1 MDAVSIRGEWVGQ
14 TVDGKFALLEW
25 LGGSGSCGVFVTEL
39 DGLGSQKAAIKL
51 IPASGLGEDR
61 LANWASD
68 ASLSHP
74 HLERILH
81 FGRGSVDGAAVVYV
95 VTELADEVLS
105 QIIPDRPLTPDETR
119 EMLDPVLDALSYLHG
134 EGLVHGHLKPSNILV
149 IDNQVKL
156 SADGLLRV
164 GTHTR
169 EVPSNDMH
177 NAPESGTVPPAPS
190 ADVWSLGIT
199 VIEALTQQTPLW
211 DAAENADPP
220 VPASVPKPFRE
231 VVRECIHVDPA
242 LRCTLRDV
250 REMLEAKP
258 NPTASTHAPVQPAQF
273 HRLAERSAT
282 ARKPLVP
289 LIVGLVLLILIMIGL
304 QIHNRKTQTAPLDTE
319 KTIQATPAEPGAGT
333 PPPEKAPGGS
343 QEGAALKRV
352 MPDVSPAA
360 SNTIHG
366 TLKVTVRVNVDSTG
380 AVTNAEFASHGPSAY
395 FARMALESAR
405 NWTFQPPMQSGK
417 AVAST
422 WLLHYAFRRGSTD
435 ATAEQKAP

>member
-1 MDAVSIRGEWVGQ
+1 MDEVSIRGEWVGQ

-25 LGGSGSCGVFVTEL
+25 LGGSGTSGVFSTEL

-51 IPASGLGEDR
+51 IPASGLAEDR

-81 FGRGSVDGAAVVYV
+81 FGRGTVDGAEVVYV

-105 QIIPDRPLTPDETR
+105 QIIPERPLTPDETR
-119 EMLDPVLDALSYLHG
+119 EMLGPVLDALSYLHR
-134 EGLVHGHLKPSNILV
+134 ERLVHGHLKPSNILV

-156 SADGLLRV
+156 SADGLLRA
-164 GTHTR
+164 GEHTR
-169 EVPSNDMH
+169 EVPSNDIH
-177 NAPESGTVPPAPS
+177 NAPESGTVSPESS

-199 VIEALTQQTPLW
+199 VMEALTQQTPLW

-220 VPASVPKPFRE
+220 VPASVPNPFSE
-231 VVRECIHVDPA
+231 IVRECVHVDPA
-242 LRCTLRDV
+242 RRCTLGDV
-250 REMLEAKP
+250 REMLEGKP
-258 NPTASTHAPVQPAQF
+258 TPAVSTPAPVLP
-273 HRLAERSAT
+273 ERPDRRPERT
-282 ARKPLVP
+282 ARSRMPLVP
-289 LIVGLVLLILIMIGL
+289 LIMGLVLLVLIIIGL
-304 QIHNRKTQTAPLDTE
+304 KIHNRKTETAPLDAE
-319 KTIQATPAEPGAGT
+319 KTVQAPPAEPHAGT
-333 PPPEKAPGGS
+333 PLAETTPGGT
-343 QEGAALKRV
+343 QKGAALKRV
-352 MPDVSPAA
+352 MPDVSSTA

-366 TLKVTVRVNVDSTG
+366 TLKVAVRVNVDATG
-380 AVTNAEFASHGPSAY
+380 AVTNAEFASRGPSAY

-422 WLLHYAFRRGSTD
+422 WLLHYAFRRGGTD
-435 ATAEQKAP
+435 VTAEQKAP

>member
-25 LGGSGSCGVFVTEL
+25 LGGSGVGGVFVTEL
-39 DGLGSQKAAIKL
+39 DGLGSRKAAIKL
-51 IPASGLGEDR
+51 IAASGPAEDR

-81 FGRGSVDGAAVVYV
+81 FGRGTVDGAEVVYV

-105 QIIPDRPLTPDETR
+105 QIIPERPLTPDETR
-119 EMLDPVLDALSYLHG
+119 EMLGPVLDALSYLHR

-149 IDNQVKL
+149 VDNQVKL
-156 SADGLLRV
+156 LADGLLRA
-164 GTHTR
+164 GMHTR

-199 VIEALTQQTPLW
+199 VMEALTQQTPLW

-220 VPASVPKPFRE
+220 VPASIAKPFNAI
-231 VVRECIHVDPA
+231 VRECLHVDPA
-242 LRCTLRDV
+242 LRCTLGDV
-250 REMLEAKP
+250 REMLERKP
-258 NPTASTHAPVQPAQF
+258 AASTTAAVLPENP
-273 HRLAERSAT
+273 ERRA
-282 ARKPLVP
+282 ARTGRSRMPFVP
-289 LIVGLVLLILIMIGL
+289 LIVGLVLLVLIIIGL
-304 QIHNRKTQTAPLDTE
+304 QIHNRKTQTAPLDAE
-319 KTIQATPAEPGAGT
+319 KTIQAPPAEPNAGT
-333 PPPEKAPGGS
+333 PLPEATPGGT
-343 QEGAALKRV
+343 QKGAALKRV
-352 MPDVSPAA
+352 MPDVSTAA

-366 TLKVTVRVNVDSTG
+366 TLKVTVRVNVDPTG
-380 AVTNAEFASHGPSAY
+380 AVTNAEFSSRGPSAY

-405 NWTFQPPMQSGK
+405 KWTFQPPMQSGK

-422 WLLHYAFRRGSTD
+422 WLLHYAFRRGGTD
-435 ATAEQKAP
+435 ATAEQEAP